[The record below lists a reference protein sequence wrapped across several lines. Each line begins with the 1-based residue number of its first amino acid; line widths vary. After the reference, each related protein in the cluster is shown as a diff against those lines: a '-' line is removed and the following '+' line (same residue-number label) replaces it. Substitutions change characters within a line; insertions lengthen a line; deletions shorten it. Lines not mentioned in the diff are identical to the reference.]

1 MTSSTAM
8 QQHAAAGIPDSVVA
22 MIPHVNVQA
31 FCDDQ
36 NTARIMQAVAA
47 DRRMA
52 KAHMDI
58 QLGGID
64 AAAQVLGSGSTPNVL
79 LVESTQPRQGIIAEL
94 EQLAA
99 VCDPATKVIVIGHVN
114 DVILYRELIRAG
126 ISEYLVAPLHQL
138 QVIEAI
144 GNLFHDSSAN
154 PVGRVAAFV
163 GVKGGVGS
171 STIAHNVAWLIS
183 RQHAID
189 TVITDL
195 DLAFGTAG
203 LNFNLDS
210 AQGIVDA
217 LSAPE
222 RVDQVL
228 IDRLLT
234 KCGDRLSLLAAPGS
248 FDREV
253 SIEAQALETVLRV
266 VRGNVPMVVVDVP
279 NVWAPWTR
287 HVLVQA
293 DEVVITATPEIASLR
308 NAKNFIDL
316 LKTARPNDRP
326 PRLVLNQMGV
336 VKRPEIP
343 LAEFSKAVGLEP
355 ALVIPYD
362 AQSFGTAASNG
373 QMLVEIASKSKA
385 AEAFGKLAQ
394 LLVGREPPA
403 KTSKFPFAPLMKKLR
418 KK

>member
-1 MTSSTAM
+1 M
-8 QQHAAAGIPDSVVA
+8 QQAAGATIPDSVVA
-22 MIPHVNVQA
+22 MIPHVNIQA
-31 FCDDQ
+31 FCEDQ
-36 NTARIMQAVAA
+36 NTARIMQAAAA

-64 AAAQVLGSGSTPNVL
+64 AAVQVLGSGSTPNVL
-79 LVESTQPRQGIIAEL
+79 IVESTQHREGVLADL
-94 EQLAA
+94 EQLAH
-99 VCDPATKVIVIGHVN
+99 VCDPGTKVIVIGHVN
-114 DVILYRELIRAG
+114 DVILYRELMRQG

-138 QVIEAI
+138 QVVEAV
-144 GNLFHDSSAN
+144 GNLFSNASAK
-154 PVGRVAAFV
+154 PLGRVIAFV

-183 RQHAID
+183 RRYAVD

-217 LSAPE
+217 LNAPE

-234 KCGDRLSLLAAPGS
+234 KCGERLSLLAAPGS
-248 FDREV
+248 FDREM
-253 SIEAQALETVLRV
+253 SIESQALETVLGV
-266 VRGNVPMVVVDVP
+266 VRSNVPMVIVDVP
-279 NVWAPWTR
+279 NVWAPWAR
-287 HVLVQA
+287 HVLTQA

-316 LKTARPNDRP
+316 LKAARPNDQA
-326 PRLVLNQMGV
+326 PRLVLNQTGV
-336 VKRPEIP
+336 AKRPEIP
-343 LAEFSKAVGLEP
+343 LAEFSKAVGLQP
-355 ALVIPYD
+355 TLVIPYD
-362 AQSFGTAASNG
+362 AQTFGTAASNG
-373 QMLVEIASKSKA
+373 QMLVEIAGKSKP
-385 AEAFGKLAQ
+385 AEAFSRLAQ
-394 LLVGREPPA
+394 LLVGRDPPA
-403 KTSKFPFAPLMKKLR
+403 KASKFSFAPLMKKLR